1 MYLGISY
8 SSTGNDCLNLS
19 SVCSHKDG
27 ELVDNIS
34 NETESVVLC
43 ESLEQVLDCL
53 VTTDRL
59 GDLAD
64 NCGLVFGAQSRR

>member
-1 MYLGISY
+1 M
-8 SSTGNDCLNLS
+8 
-19 SVCSHKDG
+19 CSHKDG